1 MNTYF
6 NVLENTTFSDLEVTI
21 MTDIF
26 GYLSGTLG
34 AIRLIPQVIK
44 VFKTKST
51 MDLSYFYLSLALS
64 TAFFRLIYGIMIGS
78 LPIVITS
85 PIIGINVLIILGAK
99 CVFDKKNKNKF
110 IKDENVL

>member
-1 MNTYF
+1 
-6 NVLENTTFSDLEVTI
+6 
-21 MTDIF
+21 
-26 GYLSGTLG
+26 
-34 AIRLIPQVIK
+34 
-44 VFKTKST
+44 

-64 TAFFRLIYGIMIGS
+64 SAFFRS

-85 PIIGINVLIILGAK
+85 PIIGINVIIIFGAK